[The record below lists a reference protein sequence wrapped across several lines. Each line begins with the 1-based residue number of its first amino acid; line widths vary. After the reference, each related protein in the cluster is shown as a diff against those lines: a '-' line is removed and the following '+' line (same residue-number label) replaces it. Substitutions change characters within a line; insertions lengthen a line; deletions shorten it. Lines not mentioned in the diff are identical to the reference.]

1 MVYRVWSAS
10 IRQGK
15 AQEAFEWAAKLATYV
30 NENYTDI
37 SPEGKIEVV
46 RNINGP
52 VNQLRIVAKW
62 ESLAVLE
69 QGLKRGAE
77 DPDYQELLAE
87 AAGLF
92 VESSAVVNYSE
103 TVP

>member
-1 MVYRVWSAS
+1 MRERGC
-10 IRQGK
+10 I
-15 AQEAFEWAAKLATYV
+15 AQEAFEWAVKLATYV

-37 SPEGKIEVV
+37 SPEGKTEVV

-52 VNQLRIVAKW
+52 VNQLHFVTKA
-62 ESLAVLE
+62 ESLAVFE
-69 QGLKRGAE
+69 QALKRMAE

-87 AAGLF
+87 GLGLF

>member
-1 MVYRVWSAS
+1 MVYRVWSGS

-15 AQEAFEWAAKLATYV
+15 AQEAFEWAVKLATYV
-30 NENYTDI
+30 SENYT
-37 SPEGKIEVV
+37 EGKTEVV

-52 VNQLRIVAKW
+52 VNQLHFVTKV

-69 QGLKRGAE
+69 PALKRAAE

-87 AAGLF
+87 GLGLF